1 MPNAFDLA
9 SLEPILR
16 LALALAL
23 GLLVG
28 LERGWHT
35 RLEKAGSRV
44 AGFRTFGIVG
54 LLGGVW
60 SELAVYVGPIILG
73 FAFLGFVAVIVAA
86 DVQARRQTGDVGATT
101 VIAALATFGF
111 GALAVTDAMG
121 LAVAGTVMMTL
132 LLGTK
137 ETLHHWLERIEEKE
151 LIAGLKLL
159 VMTLVLLPVLPNKGY
174 GPFEALNP
182 YRLWLMVV
190 LISAFSFVGYIAMR
204 MMSERR
210 GLIAA
215 AVAGGL
221 VSSTAVTVSHSKMAR
236 DNPGDARLFGGT
248 VVIASAIMYLRIP
261 VVTSIVM
268 PSLGLKVAAPM
279 VCGAIACLAISA
291 VFLHKAK
298 TTGQETGLEV
308 TNPLEFSIALR
319 FGLFLAVIALAA
331 QAVNHWFGSSGVYAL
346 AGVSGLSD
354 VDPIT
359 LSLAQMAGKSL
370 TASTAIIGISIAT
383 FANMVTKTVISVVGG
398 GNALARYTVPA
409 MAASVVAGGAGL
421 AAVLTFMV

>member
-1 MPNAFDLA
+1 
-9 SLEPILR
+9 
-16 LALALAL
+16 
-23 GLLVG
+23 
-28 LERGWHT
+28 
-35 RLEKAGSRV
+35 
-44 AGFRTFGIVG
+44 
-54 LLGGVW
+54 
-60 SELAVYVGPIILG
+60 
-73 FAFLGFVAVIVAA
+73 
-86 DVQARRQTGDVGATT
+86 
-101 VIAALATFGF
+101 
-111 GALAVTDAMG
+111 
-121 LAVAGTVMMTL
+121 
-132 LLGTK
+132 
-137 ETLHHWLERIEEKE
+137 
-151 LIAGLKLL
+151 
-159 VMTLVLLPVLPNKGY
+159 
-174 GPFEALNP
+174 
-182 YRLWLMVV
+182 
-190 LISAFSFVGYIAMR
+190 
-204 MMSERR
+204 
-210 GLIAA
+210 
-215 AVAGGL
+215 
-221 VSSTAVTVSHSKMAR
+221 
-236 DNPGDARLFGGT
+236 

-268 PSLGLKVAAPM
+268 PSLGLKVAVPM

-398 GNALARYTVPA
+398 GKALARYTVPA
-409 MAASVVAGGAGL
+409 MAASVVAGGVGL
-421 AAVLTFMV
+421 AAVLTFMG